1 MNTAEMANLKL
12 KSLVSYLDT
21 LKTRVDLEDLGDLLR
36 DLDLQLSD
44 VEEFLH
50 FKESCYN
57 RVPVK
62 SSQWY
67 DLLVICWKPGQNSG
81 IHDHGGS
88 SCGFKILNGEAWES
102 VFQNVSGKD
111 GQALAQKSGE
121 RHYTLGS
128 LCLAEDNDIHR
139 IENRSETENLV
150 TLHIYSPALQMNSY
164 EEARSENKE

>member
-1 MNTAEMANLKL
+1 MNALEISNLKL
-12 KSLVSYLDT
+12 THLISYLDT
-21 LKTRVDLEDLGDLLR
+21 LETRVNLEDLGDLLK
-36 DLDLQLSD
+36 DLDIQLAD
-44 VEEFLH
+44 VKDFLR

-57 RVPVK
+57 RVSLK
-62 SSQWY
+62 SSRWY

-102 VFQNVSGKD
+102 VFQNVPSSD
-111 GQALAQKSGE
+111 GQAMARKSGE
-121 RHYTLGS
+121 RSYTPGS

-164 EEARSENKE
+164 EEARNENIE